1 MNLFRVFIRSVG
13 FLGGTFLLSNPKLDL
28 VINESVSNVGFDLK
42 NISEIAHR
50 KLQPYI
56 FISILILFSVFD
68 R

>member
-42 NISEIAHR
+42 
-50 KLQPYI
+50 I
-56 FISILILFSVFD
+56 FQKSRIVNYNLTFSSQY
-68 R
+68 